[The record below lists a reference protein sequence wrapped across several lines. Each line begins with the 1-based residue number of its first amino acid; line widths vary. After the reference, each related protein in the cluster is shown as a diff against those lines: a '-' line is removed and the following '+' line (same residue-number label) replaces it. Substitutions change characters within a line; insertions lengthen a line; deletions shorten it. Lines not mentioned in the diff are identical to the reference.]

1 MNIFLLLFLTL
12 FVNHSFSQEKISIS
26 CSDFKGTTLDYQNG
40 EAISSKDGYAG
51 QTIKFTFPVPPKLGG
66 IVDITWTGRN
76 NRNLQ
81 GVILGNSPDGWVS
94 FIHSD
99 KHVVR
104 TFIFYFNAGA
114 VAMTESQ
121 ASVMLSTPQVRSFF
135 SRCVD
140 S

>member
-1 MNIFLLLFLTL
+1 MKFLLFLFFTFFINQL
-12 FVNHSFSQEKISIS
+12 FSQEKVSIS
-26 CSDFKGTTLDYQNG
+26 CSDFKGASLDYQNG
-40 EAISSKDGYAG
+40 EAVSSKDGYSG
-51 QTIKFTFPVPPKLGG
+51 ETIKFTFPVPPKLGG
-66 IVDITWTGRN
+66 MVDISWTGRN
-76 NRNLQ
+76 VRNLQ
-81 GVILGNSPDGWVS
+81 GMILGTSPDGWLS

-121 ASVMLSTPQVRSFF
+121 ASVMLNTPQVRSFF